1 MTPLFDW
8 HIAFELVCPLIMS
21 TGTIPLP
28 ALLSIAVT
36 LCRFEAAVIIPVAAN
51 VLVIGDSIEASQ
63 IGIIPKFTLAVFYS
77 DWYPLLAVTDA
88 IQVVP
93 ARGALC
99 KLALVEG
106 SREYPSCGL
115 EYKISAIMLLSE

>member
-1 MTPLFDW
+1 
-8 HIAFELVCPLIMS
+8 MS
-21 TGTIPLP
+21 AGTIPLP
-28 ALLSIAVT
+28 ALLSVAVT
-36 LCRFEAAVIIPVAAN
+36 LCRFEAAVIVPVAAD
-51 VLVIGDSIEASQ
+51 VLVVRYSIATSEVR
-63 IGIIPKFTLAVFYS
+63 IVPKLALAIFYS

-93 ARGALC
+93 ARDALG
-99 KLALVEG
+99 KLALIER